1 MCDIL
6 AIFVDHL
13 RHLAHLIHVIAQI
26 VFYSTVGCMAAQV
39 NYEVDYR
46 RATRGAYASIPTGE
60 FDSSLSGGPDLVPT
74 RNGTEAAMGVSAV
87 DLTPLNLR
95 SSRPQS
101 HSRALPRAGS
111 VAVSR

>member
-60 FDSSLSGGPDLVPT
+60 IIPDQVIYGQAEVVKEQPT
-74 RNGTEAAMGVSAV
+74 K
-87 DLTPLNLR
+87 
-95 SSRPQS
+95 
-101 HSRALPRAGS
+101 S
-111 VAVSR
+111 V